1 METENQEPSI
11 DYQYKALKDDK
22 SIRLLYLHTASSY
35 HQLPIKVSLCE
46 FPIDALPEFGALSYT
61 WATEDGLA
69 SLSRELLCEGASIK
83 ITENCEAALK
93 RLRRRKEDQVLWVDA
108 ICIDQSNLEERGRQ
122 IGLMRQ
128 IYSQASWVAL
138 WVGDSSSAV
147 DEQSGLPLSD
157 LGMDYIHDFAVEI
170 AERTNS
176 GQDPSEGPLYQE
188 FIKDRRAFQY
198 SNSEVFT
205 PRVRGLWDVFH
216 RNWWKRLWVIQEV
229 ALSEEPT
236 LICGGKAESFHNLK
250 IVIEALI
257 RSEQPIE
264 VMEFNSLFIA
274 STFHQFH
281 VRHMIK
287 TGGMGE
293 ISPPGVKALRILNAT
308 RNAQASDPRDKI
320 YGILGFFG
328 ALGTDPE
335 NIFPEPDYKKTAAEL
350 YAGVSRAIITNT
362 ENLDVLSSCYGFSQ
376 STVPDLPSWVA
387 SWNDTPLKY
396 FDEQIFNAAG
406 ASSVVYGDS
415 DDELLLRIKGRKVD
429 SVQLTGQLPE
439 SIGYSNEACIE
450 LWRYW
455 WKFASAIESYPTE
468 ETVKEVFKATLWWG
482 SDVDYGRLEP
492 GKYKETFDAWLKVLT
507 GPDDTAVTAKHIFN
521 GKEPFQYAHRATSTT
536 WGRNLSIT
544 DKGYLAMVPIT
555 SAVGDEIV
563 IFQGAKLPFIVRT
576 EDGKS
581 KLVGPC
587 YVRGMMDG
595 EFAIQEDAQATDAL
609 EWFTLW

>member
-1 METENQEPSI
+1 METKNQEPGI
-11 DYQYKALKDDK
+11 DYQYRALKDVK

-35 HQLPIKVSLCE
+35 HQLPINVSLRE
-46 FPIDALPEFGALSYT
+46 FPIDSLPHFGALSYT
-61 WATEDGLA
+61 WATEDGLV
-69 SLSRELLCEGASIK
+69 SLSQELLCDGASIK
-83 ITENCEAALK
+83 ITKNCEAALK
-93 RLRRRKEDQVLWVDA
+93 RLRRPKEDQVLWVDA
-108 ICIDQSNLEERGRQ
+108 VCIDQSSLEERSLQ

-147 DEQSGLPLSD
+147 DDESGLPLSD

-176 GQDPSEGPLYQE
+176 GQDPCEGPLYQE

-198 SNSEVFT
+198 FNSEVFA

-229 ALSEEPT
+229 ALSKDPT
-236 LICGGKAESFHNLK
+236 LICGSKAEPFHNLK
-250 IVIEALI
+250 VVIEALI
-257 RSEQPIE
+257 RSEQPVE
-264 VMEFNSLFIA
+264 VMEFNTRFIA

-281 VRHMIK
+281 VRHMIE

-293 ISPPGVKALRILNAT
+293 ISPPGIKALRILNAT

-328 ALGTDPE
+328 ASGTDPE
-335 NIFPEPDYKKTAAEL
+335 NIFPEPDYNKTAAEL
-350 YAGVSRAIITNT
+350 YADVSRAIITNT
-362 ENLDVLSSCYGFSQ
+362 GSLDVLNSCYGFFN
-376 STVPDLPSWVA
+376 STIPDLPSWVA
-387 SWNDTPLKY
+387 SWNDTPVKY
-396 FDEQIFNAAG
+396 FGDEIFNAAG
-406 ASSVVYGDS
+406 ASSVVYEDS
-415 DDELLLRIKGRKVD
+415 DDKLLLRIKGRRVD
-429 SVQLTGQLPE
+429 SVKLTGQLPD

-455 WKFASAIESYPTE
+455 WIFASTVESYPTGDI
-468 ETVKEVFKATLWWG
+468 VADVFKVTLCWG
-482 SDVDYGRLEP
+482 GDLDYRRL
-492 GKYKETFDAWLKVLT
+492 GLGDYKETFDAWLKLLT
-507 GPDDTAVTAKHIFN
+507 GPDDTDTIARHIFN
-521 GKEPFQYAHRATSTT
+521 DKEPYKYAYRATSIT
-536 WGRNLSIT
+536 WGRNLGIT

-555 SAVGDEIV
+555 SGAGDEIV
-563 IFQGAKLPFIVRT
+563 VFQGAKLPFVVRT

-587 YVRGMMDG
+587 YIHGMMHG
-595 EFAIQEDAQATDAL
+595 ELAIKADAQATDGL
-609 EWFTLW
+609 EWYTLR